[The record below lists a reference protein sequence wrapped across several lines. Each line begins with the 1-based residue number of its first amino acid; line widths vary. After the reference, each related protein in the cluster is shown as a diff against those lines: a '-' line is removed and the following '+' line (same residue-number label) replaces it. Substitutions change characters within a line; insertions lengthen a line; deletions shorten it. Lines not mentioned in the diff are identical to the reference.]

1 MKTLAFALALMLVG
15 ATPIQA
21 QHGDPAPQQD
31 TRSAPLTL
39 GEWSSLARNERQGL
53 VLAAIESLFLAM
65 ADNPRQGDLLDQQC
79 LSGLT
84 PKHVSSAMSDIA
96 EERPDLPFVDTF
108 LVLTQCHRTDQR

>member
-1 MKTLAFALALMLVG
+1 MKTLAFALALVG
-15 ATPIQA
+15 AAPLHAQPI
-21 QHGDPAPQQD
+21 DPAPQQES
-31 TRSAPLTL
+31 RNAPLTL
-39 GEWSSLARNERQGL
+39 GEWASLARNERQGL

-84 PKHVSSAMSDIA
+84 PKHVSRAMSDIA

-108 LVLTQCHRTDQR
+108 LVLTQCHRADQR